1 MRTKSFI
8 STVVATSAFVS
19 LFFSSEHMLAMEKYK
34 WKNRPLLVF
43 ATTGDDAQYQRQRQI
58 IGRRLAGFIE
68 RDMIIVYVLAD
79 SVTAEL
85 GPPPG
90 QSAETLRFKYGIRK
104 SEFRTILVG
113 KDGGA
118 KLSSGSP
125 VSEQR
130 IFGLIDGMPM
140 RREEMRRRK

>member
-1 MRTKSFI
+1 
-8 STVVATSAFVS
+8 
-19 LFFSSEHMLAMEKYK
+19 
-34 WKNRPLLVF
+34 
-43 ATTGDDAQYQRQRQI
+43 
-58 IGRRLAGFIE
+58 
-68 RDMIIVYVLAD
+68 MIIVYVLAH

-90 QSAETLRFKYGIRK
+90 QSAETLRVTYGIRK

-118 KLSSGSP
+118 KLSSRSP

-140 RREEMRRRK
+140 RREEMRRQK